1 MRKSPTLKELM
12 ALPEGLSPI
21 TYELSELGVEYQA
34 IFGVQPNND
43 VRVIRLD
50 DEEYLRRM
58 KRVMEMRDESLWY
71 EGLPELPPD
80 AVI

>member
-1 MRKSPTLKELM
+1 
-12 ALPEGLSPI
+12 
-21 TYELSELGVEYQA
+21 
-34 IFGVQPNND
+34 